1 MDMKE
6 DITQAQFTEDNA
18 KQLQPIMENFM
29 AGCDGGEENWLANK
43 LAQSLPEESEDNRK
57 QIINEIEAGV
67 SKFDTSLASLQEA
80 IDAGD
85 TKEEWLEE
93 NLRQSLNE
101 LSEKE
106 YGTTLFAANKA
117 LHTVNENTMA
127 TIDGTP
133 VPASLEE
140 SPTEEYDWSEEENRA
155 LTKHLGQEIQIGA
168 LAGQVVNA
176 GFAIAEK
183 TPLGGKIAEL
193 KNVAEAL
200 RSGDDGEIK
209 KAASAAL
216 VVGVQKGI
224 VPLPKTTPVGTI
236 TALASGG
243 IESAKVMLQYADG
256 EISGQEVLERTE
268 QIVTVQVSQGL
279 GLAGEKLG
287 RSIGAKIGLAV
298 GSFVPFLAP
307 VAVTVGGFVGGMVGK
322 LAGSKI
328 GQAIGK
334 AARKVAEVA
343 KPVVKKVWNTVK
355 NVGRTIMSG
364 VKSFVSWLFG

>member
-1 MDMKE
+1 MDTTE
-6 DITQAQFTEDNA
+6 NITQAQFTEDNA

-93 NLRQSLNE
+93 NLRQSLKE

-106 YGTTLFAANKA
+106 YGTTLFVTNKA
-117 LHTVNENTMA
+117 LHAINETTMA
-127 TIDGTP
+127 TIDGSP
-133 VPASLEE
+133 VPATLEE
-140 SPTEEYDWSEEENRA
+140 SPTEEYDWSEEETRA
-155 LTKHLGQEIQIGA
+155 LTKHLGQEIKIGA

-176 GFAIAEK
+176 GFAMAEK
-183 TPLGGKIAEL
+183 TPLGGKITEL

-224 VPLPKTTPVGTI
+224 VPLPKNTPVGTI

-268 QIVTVQVSQGL
+268 QIVTVQVSNGL

-322 LAGSKI
+322 IAGTKI

-334 AARKVAEVA
+334 AARKVAEIA

-355 NVGRTIMSG
+355 EVGRSIMNG
-364 VKSFVSWLFG
+364 IKSFVDWLFG

>member
-6 DITQAQFTEDNA
+6 NQTQLFSAEDAQ
-18 KQLQPIMENFM
+18 KLQPIMEDFM
-29 AGCDGGEENWLANK
+29 ASCDVGGEKWLAK
-43 LAQSLPEESEDNRK
+43 RLEQAMPEESSENRQ
-57 QIINEIEAGV
+57 QIMDEIETGV
-67 SKFDTSLASLQEA
+67 EKFNSSLSSLQDA
-80 IDAGD
+80 IAAGD
-85 TKEEWLEE
+85 SKEEWLAE
-93 NLRQSLNE
+93 NLRHSLNE

-106 YGTTLFAANKA
+106 YGTTLFTTAQA
-117 LHTVNENTMA
+117 LHSENEHTMA
-127 TIDGTP
+127 AIDGTTVPTTVETVP
-133 VPASLEE
+133 VAEYAWSA
-140 SPTEEYDWSEEENRA
+140 TENQA
-155 LTKHLGQEIQIGA
+155 LTKHLEQEIKIGA

-176 GFAIAEK
+176 GFALAEK
-183 TPLGGKIAEL
+183 TSLGSRLGEL

-200 RSGDDGEIK
+200 RTGDDGEVK

-224 VPLPKTTPVGTI
+224 VPLPKSTPVGTL

-243 IESAKVMLQYADG
+243 IESARLMLQYTDG
-256 EISGQEVLERTE
+256 DISGAEVLDRTE

-279 GLAGEKLG
+279 SIAGEKLG

-298 GSFVPFLAP
+298 GTFVPFLAP

-343 KPVVKKVWNTVK
+343 KPVVKKAWETVK
-355 NVGRTIMSG
+355 NVGRSIVSG
-364 VKSFVSWLFG
+364 VKSFLGWLFN